1 MSALRCSLKGSWS
14 PHRRFRPAIRGSHSS
29 FVSGFG
35 GGTRRRSL
43 VLTNLFENKEL
54 AQHDDK
60 NKHALVFGAS
70 GITGW
75 AIVNQLLSNSPEA
88 QAFSKVSAVTVRP
101 ISAEKALWPDSSK
114 LSIYSGIDLIRLN
127 AEGTKDVLKQK
138 IPDIDTV
145 THVFFNSYKWVEDPK
160 EESIVNSSM
169 LEKATMAVQAL
180 CPDFQFFVLP
190 TGTKAYGIHLFQD
203 FPYGDHLPL
212 SESLPRLPEPH
223 ASNLFYYWE
232 TDALTRMAKGRK
244 WTWCEV
250 RPDLVVGFV
259 PNNNA
264 QCLSQ
269 SLGIYLSLYR
279 FVNGRGS
286 KVPWPGTEKSY
297 NVLSSQTNQD
307 MVAKFSIWAS
317 LNPKLCGGGEAFNV
331 IDTNT
336 PSKWSDRWSLICSLF
351 GLEGVG
357 VVEGSFKPSEFMAKH
372 RADWDQ
378 VVQDQGLQRGSWDNS
393 LANPFFFDAIL
404 SLFDYDHQICADKMY
419 QTGFKTTFDEK
430 TSWALSFERFRQ
442 AKILP
447 YFED

>member
-1 MSALRCSLKGSWS
+1 
-14 PHRRFRPAIRGSHSS
+14 
-29 FVSGFG
+29 
-35 GGTRRRSL
+35 
-43 VLTNLFENKEL
+43 
-54 AQHDDK
+54 
-60 NKHALVFGAS
+60 
-70 GITGW
+70 
-75 AIVNQLLSNSPEA
+75 
-88 QAFSKVSAVTVRP
+88 
-101 ISAEKALWPDSSK
+101 
-114 LSIYSGIDLIRLN
+114 
-127 AEGTKDVLKQK
+127 
-138 IPDIDTV
+138 
-145 THVFFNSYKWVEDPK
+145 
-160 EESIVNSSM
+160 
-169 LEKATMAVQAL
+169 
-180 CPDFQFFVLP
+180 
-190 TGTKAYGIHLFQD
+190 
-203 FPYGDHLPL
+203 
-212 SESLPRLPEPH
+212 
-223 ASNLFYYWE
+223 
-232 TDALTRMAKGRK
+232 MAKGRK

-331 IDTNT
+331 IDTNN

-378 VVQDQGLQRGSWDNS
+378 IVQDQGLQRGSWDNS